1 MYRISVQ
8 NVLLKNEK
16 CNSYMKENLW
26 VFLTDFITGTPLI
39 QSQMLS
45 RQASTKK
52 APTTES
58 STSPPSAIF
67 PAYSST
73 DNGFW
78 TGKEV
83 QFIMYIYKFVS
94 LCSFHVYSL
103 SQYILDS
110 NFASLLDIC
119 KYHRVQTMLIK
130 TNDSPLKRPL

>member
-16 CNSYMKENLW
+16 SNSYMYRKKICG

-83 QFIMYIYKFVS
+83 QFIMYIYKFES

-103 SQYILDS
+103 SQDILDS
-110 NFASLLDIC
+110 NFAYFLDLY
-119 KYHRVQTMLIK
+119 KKLSVPTMLI
-130 TNDSPLKRPL
+130 